1 MTATTDAPVTP
12 TLEKRLR
19 RAARRQAGMT
29 LLEIMIVLAILA
41 LVMGFLVGPR
51 IYRAFQE
58 SKEDT
63 QRAIVKKYVYEGFVD
78 WARRNPTKG
87 CPSNIQEVS
96 EQMGRADSKDTWGR
110 ELIWYCRSL
119 PAAAERDGFAVA
131 SLGEDGLLDTADDIR
146 SWE

>member
-1 MTATTDAPVTP
+1 MEFRDDNRWFAG
-12 TLEKRLR
+12 TL
-19 RAARRQAGMT
+19 AAVA
-29 LLEIMIVLAILA
+29 VWLAIGA
-41 LVMGFLVGPR
+41 LTPR
-51 IYRAFQE
+51 GARHCGD
-58 SKEDT
+58 SKPEH

-78 WARRNPTKG
+78 WARRNPG
-87 CPSNIQEVS
+87 RACPDRLQEVS
-96 EQMGRADSKDTWGR
+96 EQMGRSDSKDTWGR

>member
-1 MTATTDAPVTP
+1 MAFEDRAAGGVPRRQPLVRRDAGGGRG
-12 TLEKRLR
+12 LARDR
-19 RAARRQAGMT
+19 RADARGARHCGD
-29 LLEIMIVLAILA
+29 
-41 LVMGFLVGPR
+41 
-51 IYRAFQE
+51 
-58 SKEDT
+58 SKPEN

-110 ELIWYCRSL
+110 ELIWFCGDNL
-119 PAAAERDGFAVA
+119 PPGAARDGFAVM
-131 SLGEDGLLDTADDIR
+131 SLGPDGQQGTKDDIK